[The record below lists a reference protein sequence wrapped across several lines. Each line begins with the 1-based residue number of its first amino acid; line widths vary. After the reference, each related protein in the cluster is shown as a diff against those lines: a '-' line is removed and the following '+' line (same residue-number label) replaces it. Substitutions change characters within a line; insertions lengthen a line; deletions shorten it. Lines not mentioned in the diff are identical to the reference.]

1 MTTLLESFPLTLRGI
16 SGASGAGSI
25 QFSSVLPGTR
35 ATGWDNTA
43 YLPSDV
49 SNMKGPVL
57 ANNSAYSI
65 DRFWII
71 DPVGYTTKPN
81 VTLDF
86 TYLNAEAA
94 ANSGNTITAANLQAQ
109 RWNSSSIPA
118 SWVDY
123 YPQGSS
129 ATGGTSGTVTS
140 VVVPSADFFRSWT
153 LNDNSTPLPI
163 QLLGFTGQCE
173 NGHVSLNWQT
183 GSETN
188 TSHFTIQKSYD
199 GMHFYSIGDIPAAGN
214 SSGIHMYSFNH
225 DSVLHQIAYYR
236 LLETD
241 QNGEVS
247 LFSTQSVTP
256 CKQSS
261 ETSSAYQSGEG
272 QISILFYALLDKNIP
287 VKVYD
292 SRGRLVASD
301 QFAANTGYNHFELT
315 AAMAS
320 GIYLVVLE
328 NECKPEVCKI
338 GIRQQ

>member
-1 MTTLLESFPLTLRGI
+1 
-16 SGASGAGSI
+16 
-25 QFSSVLPGTR
+25 
-35 ATGWDNTA
+35 
-43 YLPSDV
+43 
-49 SNMKGPVL
+49 
-57 ANNSAYSI
+57 
-65 DRFWII
+65 
-71 DPVGYTTKPN
+71 
-81 VTLDF
+81 
-86 TYLNAEAA
+86 
-94 ANSGNTITAANLQAQ
+94 
-109 RWNSSSIPA
+109 
-118 SWVDY
+118 
-123 YPQGSS
+123 
-129 ATGGTSGTVTS
+129 
-140 VVVPSADFFRSWT
+140 
-153 LNDNSTPLPI
+153 
-163 QLLGFTGQCE
+163 
-173 NGHVSLNWQT
+173 
-183 GSETN
+183 
-188 TSHFTIQKSYD
+188 
-199 GMHFYSIGDIPAAGN
+199 
-214 SSGIHMYSFNH
+214 
-225 DSVLHQIAYYR
+225 VLHQIAYYR